1 MTSVHLAISIFE
13 FIEFIDFDFD
23 FDMRYLDI
31 SSVTVTVTV
40 TVTQNT
46 LRTLE
51 GKQGFLLKY
60 IWYKQMFSKVQITDV
75 IPHVRTYIWVTN

>member
-13 FIEFIDFDFD
+13 FIEFIDFDFYL
-23 FDMRYLDI
+23 DMRYLDI
-31 SSVTVTVTV
+31 SSVTVTVT
-40 TVTQNT
+40 QNT
-46 LRTLE
+46 LRTFD